1 VGRTV
6 LIDWTTEEEI
16 MTAEHAEWGDE
27 PLVAMPPL
35 KIRALR
41 EAVAVLSPTYLPEFQ
56 QEEDEALDWVA
67 ENLQPNAVRLFLR
80 KWAVFVAI
88 ERRPALARRLRELE
102 RIVARSNDPH
112 EIRDAGTEIAR
123 LRAEAHREVAG
134 E

>member
-1 VGRTV
+1 
-6 LIDWTTEEEI
+6 